1 MRHPCRAALSLGV
14 RRPLERRAFPLQA
27 IALLLCATS
36 LAACTRTSSI
46 PTDSLLPSIEEV
58 EGIEEQLQMPLGAKP
73 LDTYVRYY
81 SGTMYKGRHI
91 FVGTFLAESTFPSHP
106 PPAEV
111 VIAALEELP
120 SVFGGSCGVVH
131 VMYDVATK
139 RITSA
144 ECNPLI

>member
-1 MRHPCRAALSLGV
+1 MDRVERLLPTLTAL
-14 RRPLERRAFPLQA
+14 PLQP
-27 IALLLCATS
+27 IVLLLCAFS
-36 LAACTRTSSI
+36 LAACARTSSI
-46 PTDSLLPSIEEV
+46 PPASLLPSIDEV
-58 EGIEEQLQMPLGAKP
+58 RGIEEALQMPPGAKP
-73 LDTYVRYY
+73 MDTYVRYY

-91 FVGTFLAESTFPSHP
+91 FVGTFLAESTFPSQS

-111 VIAALEELP
+111 VISALEELP